1 MFRVLERNL
10 PAVRAEIA
18 RLARRAERLGTAPL
32 TLRETGERD
41 GEHVYVALEGEPPTL
56 AGWTVAAVVDHRP
69 PVPALRVV
77 SAAAPPLDRER
88 FREPRC
94 DHCRR
99 RRRRVETFVL
109 WHARDRA
116 RAAGRQRMPARL
128 RRRRG
133 RRAGVPPGRVRAARQ
148 AVAA

>member
-69 PVPALRVV
+69 PVPAVRVV
-77 SAAAPPLDRER
+77 SSAAPPLD
-88 FREPRC
+88 
-94 DHCRR
+94 
-99 RRRRVETFVL
+99 L
-109 WHARDRA
+109 RA
-116 RAAGRQRMPARL
+116 VPRAAL
-128 RRRRG
+128 
-133 RRAGVPPGRVRAARQ
+133 
-148 AVAA
+148 